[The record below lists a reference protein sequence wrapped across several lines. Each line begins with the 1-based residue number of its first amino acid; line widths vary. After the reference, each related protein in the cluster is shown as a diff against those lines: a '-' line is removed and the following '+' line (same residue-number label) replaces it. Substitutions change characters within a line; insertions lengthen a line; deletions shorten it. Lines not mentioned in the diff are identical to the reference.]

1 MKLLAVAPFPPRR
14 DATHGGGR
22 VVAELLLR
30 LAARHDV
37 ALLCL
42 RGPDDPPADESP
54 FAHYREV
61 PQSGRNP
68 SVWSQ
73 RARRGVALA
82 RGRPLRELECSS
94 GELATCMRDLTRT
107 WQPDACHLYWVEMA
121 QYADHLPSVLVA
133 PEVSST
139 RAADE
144 LVGASARVDAALWRR
159 VERRALRDVD
169 ATVVFTAEDG
179 ADFRELDTTARIEV
193 IPFAARRLARE
204 IFPLVSAA
212 RPAARLRLV
221 GAQPPPS
228 VRALAGERVD
238 VVADVADTTP
248 ELARAAVV
256 ALPLRLGGGMRVKTL
271 EALGAGKA
279 VVATEVGLRGTGVV
293 DSGGALVAESTGDF
307 ARAVVSLLED
317 RERRR
322 DLGAA
327 ARVWAEAHSVWEPY
341 VQRHEDLLR
350 SLT

>member
-1 MKLLAVAPFPPRR
+1 
-14 DATHGGGR
+14 
-22 VVAELLLR
+22 
-30 LAARHDV
+30 
-37 ALLCL
+37 
-42 RGPDDPPADESP
+42 
-54 FAHYREV
+54 
-61 PQSGRNP
+61 
-68 SVWSQ
+68 
-73 RARRGVALA
+73 
-82 RGRPLRELECSS
+82 
-94 GELATCMRDLTRT
+94 MRDLTRT

-193 IPFAARRLARE
+193 IPFAVEPTAAPLDPVGEDDVVLFVGNFRHTPNVDAARRLARE